1 MKKNVGTLDRGL
13 RIIGGVALLALAANG
28 SMWGLVGIVPVL
40 TGILGW
46 CPPYQIFGI
55 DTTCGCSKKDCSL

>member
-13 RIIGGVALLALAANG
+13 RIIGGIALLSLAANG
-28 SMWGLVGIVPVL
+28 SMWGLVGIVPLL

-46 CPPYQIFGI
+46 CPPYQMLGI
-55 DTTCGCSKKDCSL
+55 NTNCGCSKSDCSK